1 MPIPPTSIVTH
12 IDWEAAYSEHGGELT
27 RYEEII
33 QSFEEEHRIQ
43 LTPGAVEILFVPL
56 IEVLDTREKLDQRV
70 VAETLRALFNDIAK
84 DADPRDLQVHRRSSL
99 SVIRAYWKNF
109 CNIPP
114 FCAAPTRER
123 GR

>member
-12 IDWEAAYSEHGGELT
+12 IDWEAAYADHGGELT
-27 RYEEII
+27 RYEEIV
-33 QSFEEEHRIQ
+33 QSFEEEHAIQ

-56 IEVLDTREKLDQRV
+56 IEILDTRRELDQRV
-70 VAETLRALFNDIAK
+70 AAETLRRLFNDISRNP
-84 DADPRDLQVHRRSSL
+84 DPRDTQARRRSSL

-114 FCAAPTRER
+114 FCAATPQERER
-123 GR
+123 